1 MADFLNT
8 HTSERTGIFIS
19 AEFLPK
25 MDMTSNTDPFAVLY
39 IKSLKD
45 DLWKRA
51 GHTEVIMDTQNPS
64 WPIMFTMEYFFEMK
78 QEIEVGLYPAFK
90 T

>member
-19 AEFLPK
+19 ARSLPK
-25 MDMTSNTDPFAVLY
+25 MDITSNTDSFAVLY

-45 DLWKRA
+45 DQWKRA
-51 GHTEVIMDTQNPS
+51 GNTEVIRDSQNPD
-64 WPIMFTMEYFFEMK
+64 W
-78 QEIEVGLYPAFK
+78 
-90 T
+90 